1 MGLFAE
7 TPRTLLRRLSEYAA
21 GEGEAEWARFAELYE
36 PAIRE
41 FIRLTEPTMPE
52 ADVDDLK
59 QEVFLR
65 VIQALRAGAYDPDRA
80 KFRTWLS
87 AVIRRMMIDRYRER
101 SVRRATETISIEA
114 TDYEP
119 VSETLDAAT
128 LADMKW
134 RLARH
139 HAAVE
144 HVFAKSALSQQ
155 SRKVYLMSEVEGL
168 APKEIA
174 SRLGLAAN
182 AVRRIKSRVEAMISA
197 VEAQYE

>member
-7 TPRTLLRRLSEYAA
+7 TPGTLIRRLSDYAA

-41 FIRLTEPTMPE
+41 FVRLTEPTMPD
-52 ADVDDLK
+52 ADLDDLE

-65 VIQALRAGAYDPDRA
+65 IVQALRAGAYDPARA

-87 AVIRRMMIDRYRER
+87 TVIRRLMIDRYRER
-101 SVRRATETISIEA
+101 SAHRTAETVSLEA
-114 TDYEP
+114 VGLEP
-119 VSETLDAAT
+119 AAETPDAAT

-155 SRKVYLMSEVEGL
+155 SRQVYLLGEVEGL
-168 APKEIA
+168 APKQIA
-174 SRLGLAAN
+174 ARLGLAPN
-182 AVRRIKSRVEAMISA
+182 AVRRIKSRVEAMIAA
-197 VEAQYE
+197 VESQYD